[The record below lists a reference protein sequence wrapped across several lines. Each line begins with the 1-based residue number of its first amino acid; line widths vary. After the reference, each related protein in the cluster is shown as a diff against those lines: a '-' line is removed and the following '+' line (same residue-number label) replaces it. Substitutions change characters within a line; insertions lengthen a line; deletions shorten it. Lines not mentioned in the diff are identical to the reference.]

1 MTKKEEKQETKT
13 IHQAFVDAQK
23 GFGKALKT
31 SSVTLISGVN
41 TLIWELVL
49 KLS

>member
-31 SSVTLISGVN
+31 SQTLISGVN
-41 TLIWELVL
+41 TLI
-49 KLS
+49 